1 MMKIYVPYYYNKF
14 KCIADKCTDN
24 CCIGW
29 GIDVDSDTVKR
40 YKSLPPA
47 LGEEVLAS
55 IDFSDGASFKCD
67 CSGRCA
73 NLDER
78 GLCRIISKLGEG
90 YLCQICRDHPRYFNL
105 VNGRC
110 EGGVGIA
117 CEVGADLVLSIDSMP
132 KIQEIDSPDE
142 VEDFSE
148 VSPLAISA
156 RDYIFNLLFSSD
168 DVNNLYCSVISAAE
182 TLDDLLFDALCGE
195 VDEAS
200 SFESFIYDKKVLPKL
215 DFFAIF
221 RAFRTADPLTP
232 DFNEKL
238 ARAEKFASLKGS
250 ELTEIL
256 ADKGRVPMRNLT
268 YYFIHRYFLSTGFSY
283 RESALFAVASAGLIL
298 TLSHLSGGITHENL
312 ISEAKYFSKNIEY
325 STENVEIV
333 LENLAE

>member
-1 MMKIYVPYYYNKF
+1 MKIYVPSYYNKF

-29 GIDVDSDTVKR
+29 GIDVDPDTVNK
-40 YKSLPPA
+40 YKSLPPEP
-47 LGEEVLAS
+47 GEEILAS
-55 IDFSDGASFKCD
+55 IDFSEGASFKCD
-67 CSGRCA
+67 SCGRCA

-78 GLCRIISKLGEG
+78 GLCRIISNLGEE

-132 KIQEIDSPDE
+132 EIQEIDSPDE
-142 VEDFSE
+142 VEDFSD
-148 VSPLAISA
+148 VSPLAASA
-156 RDYIFNLLFSSD
+156 RDHIFNLLFSAD
-168 DVNNLYCSVISAAE
+168 DVNSLYGSVILAAE
-182 TLDDLLFDALCGE
+182 ALDDLLFDALCGE
-195 VDEAS
+195 VDEALP
-200 SFESFIYDKKVLPKL
+200 FEGFIYDKKVAPEL
-215 DFFAIF
+215 DFSAIF
-221 RAFRTADPLTP
+221 RAFNTIEPLIP

-238 ARAEKFASLKGS
+238 AKAENFASQNGD
-250 ELTEIL
+250 ELMGIL

-268 YYFIHRYFLSTGFSY
+268 YYFIHRYFLSTEFSY
-283 RESALFAVASAGLIL
+283 RECALFAVGSAALIL
-298 TLSHLSGGITHENL
+298 TLAHLSDGITHENL

-333 LENLAE
+333 LENLTE